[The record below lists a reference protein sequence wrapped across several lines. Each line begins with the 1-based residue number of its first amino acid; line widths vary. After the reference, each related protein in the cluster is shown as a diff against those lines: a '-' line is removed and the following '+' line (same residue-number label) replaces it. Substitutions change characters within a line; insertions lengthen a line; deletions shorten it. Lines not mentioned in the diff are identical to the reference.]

1 MSGDP
6 AKPGG
11 DGDTERRSALEDS
24 FFSRPRAELRE
35 RLRAAERA
43 RTQQM
48 EGLAEVSGIGDPAVL
63 ERLTLLDIRGETLA
77 ALTLQGMGIDR
88 VAHRQR
94 LVAESESLEW
104 SDSVAGKCANRSSNA
119 WIARFSQARAMKLRG
134 YSCCRGTRVP
144 RIRSRLKTYIPLAA
158 INEAPRSVI
167 ASGKSP
173 KTTKPSPMDQMR
185 LA

>member
-88 VAHRQR
+88 VAHI
-94 LVAESESLEW
+94 
-104 SDSVAGKCANRSSNA
+104 AGGMERWQADIGRIEQIPDRS
-119 WIARFSQARAMKLRG
+119 
-134 YSCCRGTRVP
+134 
-144 RIRSRLKTYIPLAA
+144 
-158 INEAPRSVI
+158 
-167 ASGKSP
+167 
-173 KTTKPSPMDQMR
+173 
-185 LA
+185 